1 MTNTI
6 DSNYKS
12 KNQTMNPL
20 RMAYSQYPTSK
31 AIMDITQECFNS
43 MNRENTDSP
52 ITGKD
57 QLNQAE
63 PALKK

>member
-1 MTNTI
+1 MTNTTT
-6 DSNYKS
+6 SNYRS
-12 KNQTMNPL
+12 KNQTTNHL
-20 RMAYSQYPTSK
+20 RTAYSQYPTSK
-31 AIMDITQECFNS
+31 AIMDITQECYNS